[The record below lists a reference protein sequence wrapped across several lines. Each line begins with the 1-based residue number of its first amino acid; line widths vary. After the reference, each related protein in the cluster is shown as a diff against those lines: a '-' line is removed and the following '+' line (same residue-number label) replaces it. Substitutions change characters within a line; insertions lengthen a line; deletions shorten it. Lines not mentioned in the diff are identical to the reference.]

1 MKNLDTLSEIVQ
13 FLGLTDI
20 ERELNT
26 LKIRAL
32 QENAKLVLPLV
43 GEFSAGKTSLINAL
57 TDCKKLET
65 ATKPTTATIY
75 EVHFGSDATY
85 ATILD
90 AQDNIVEVSD
100 ISELKNDN
108 LADAKVITVFDTS
121 NKVPS
126 STILVDT
133 PGLSSPDA
141 KHKQVLMDF
150 LPKADGILLVSDI
163 NQQLTRSLTEFIST
177 VKLTKCPIFLVLTK
191 SDTKTKEDIEKAKA
205 YIANNSEIPVEQIA
219 VVSAA
224 TDNLSELYSLFANI
238 QKKKNEIIKQV
249 DTRRLQNIVSTLSKH
264 IEELMKAS
272 SSNENLDEAI
282 RNARGALE
290 RIKQSINRLVENAAD
305 KINELERKT
314 VRGFE
319 DTAIQK
325 LDALVTGQ
333 SNNFDKG
340 AITAIDNI
348 ANLYV
353 RSYADDVQRILQE
366 EARSVQGTTEDV
378 AYLNALEQVDTS
390 AIQIGELSYNISLNE
405 LGHEYDKMIKVG
417 LIAGAI
423 VAGSVVVAKV
433 GAAAMAKTTIAKT
446 ATIATTVKEGLDMG
460 NVIDTVDTATDIG
473 SMASNRNVAKSVSKL
488 ETMMKHY
495 EKGQELTKR
504 GMEQYQRFQQMDDK
518 GVLDKLIGAV
528 TDRTIGKPQRR
539 KAINNYVEISLV
551 PEFKSHLMM
560 VSKQV
565 VTAVRQNLENAAAQM
580 IEQKTNSLHQLQE
593 ELREHKDEF
602 EKRMTKL
609 REYKTI
615 LLTI

>member
-1 MKNLDTLSEIVQ
+1 MKKTIDTLNEIAQ
-13 FLGLTDI
+13 YLGLTDT
-20 ERELNT
+20 EQNLNM
-26 LKIRAL
+26 LKERAL

-150 LPKADGILLVSDI
+150 LPKADGILLVSDV

-272 SSNENLDEAI
+272 SSNDNLDEAI
-282 RNARGALE
+282 RDARGALD
-290 RIKQSINRLVENAAD
+290 RIKQGINRLVENAAD

-366 EARSVQGTTEDV
+366 EARSVQGTTEDA

-423 VAGSVVVAKV
+423 VAGTVVAAKV
-433 GAAAMAKTTIAKT
+433 GAAAMVKTTIAQT
-446 ATIATTVKEGLDMG
+446 AKEGLDMG
-460 NVIDTVDTATDIG
+460 NVIDAVDTATDIG
-473 SMASNRNVAKSVSKL
+473 SIASNGTVAKSVSKL
-488 ETMMKHY
+488 EKMMEHY
-495 EKGQELTKR
+495 ERGQELTKR